1 MPEESKGI
9 SMSNI
14 CFIGGGNM
22 ATSLIGGLIAQGH
35 PADSISVSDPNESQR
50 EQLIQ
55 QYSIN
60 AFADCG
66 PAMANADIVVLAVK
80 PQVMKVVAESVALGL
95 DKGSKQP
102 LFVSIAAGINLYSL
116 QSWLG
121 QEQSIVRCMPNTPS
135 LIQLGAS
142 GLFANEHTSIVQKN
156 LAETVL
162 KAAGIV
168 QWVQSEAEIDAV
180 TAVSGSGPA
189 YYFLLMEAMIDAGVE
204 LGLSRETAS
213 ELTIQTAIGAA
224 QMAKESDV
232 DTAELRR
239 RVTSPG
245 GTTEQAINTFE
256 SAHLRDIVKAALNA
270 ANRRSGELAEL
281 LGEKKPS

>member
-1 MPEESKGI
+1 
-9 SMSNI
+9 MSNI

-35 PADSISVSDPNESQR
+35 AADSISVSDPNESQR
-50 EQLIQ
+50 NQLEQQ
-55 QYSIN
+55 FSVN
-60 AFADCG
+60 TFADCSAAIAG
-66 PAMANADIVVLAVK
+66 ADIVVLAVK
-80 PQVMKVVAESVALGL
+80 PQVMKEVAIMVAAAINE
-95 DKGSKQP
+95 KAKQP
-102 LFVSIAAGINLYSL
+102 LFVSIAAGINLFSL
-116 QSWLG
+116 QTWLG
-121 QEQSIVRCMPNTPS
+121 KEQAIVRCMPNTPS

-142 GLFANEHTSIVQKN
+142 GLYANEQTSIVQKN

-270 ANRRSGELAEL
+270 ANRRSGELAQI
-281 LGEKKPS
+281 LGEDTVSDEKQGSV

>member
-1 MPEESKGI
+1 
-9 SMSNI
+9 MSNI

-22 ATSLIGGLIAQGH
+22 ATSLIGGLIAKGH
-35 PADSISVSDPNESQR
+35 AADSISVSDPNESQR
-50 EQLIQ
+50 DQLTQ
-55 QYSIN
+55 QYAIN
-60 AFADCG
+60 TFAECG
-66 PAMANADIVVLAVK
+66 PAMQDADIVVLAVK
-80 PQVMKVVAESVALGL
+80 PQVMKDVALVVAAAIKDSA
-95 DKGSKQP
+95 KQP

-116 QSWLG
+116 QTWLG
-121 QEQSIVRCMPNTPS
+121 QEQAIVRCMPNTPS
-135 LIQLGAS
+135 LIQLGAT
-142 GLFANEHTSIVQKN
+142 GLFANAHTSIVQKN

-168 QWVQSEAEIDAV
+168 QWVQNEAEIDAV

-189 YYFLLMEAMIDAGVE
+189 YYFLLMEAMIDAGID

-256 SAHLRDIVKAALNA
+256 SAHMRDIVKAALNA
-270 ANRRSGELAEL
+270 ANRRSGELAQL
-281 LGEKKPS
+281 LGEEEAQQ

>member
-1 MPEESKGI
+1 
-9 SMSNI
+9 MSNI

-35 PADSISVSDPNESQR
+35 SADSISVSDPNELQR
-50 EQLIQ
+50 NQLEQQ
-55 QYSIN
+55 FSIN
-60 AFADCG
+60 SFADCA
-66 PAMANADIVVLAVK
+66 PAMADADIVVLAVK
-80 PQVMKVVAESVALGL
+80 PQIMKDVALNIA
-95 DKGSKQP
+95 SSIAPNAKQP
-102 LFVSIAAGINLYSL
+102 LFVSIAAGINLFSL

-121 QEQSIVRCMPNTPS
+121 ENQAIVRCMPNTPS

-142 GLFANEHTSIVQKN
+142 GLYANEHTSIVQKN

-168 QWVQSEAEIDAV
+168 QWVQTEAEIDAV

-189 YYFLLMEAMIDAGVE
+189 YYFLFMEAMIDAGTE
-204 LGLSRETAS
+204 LGLSRETAT

-256 SAHLRDIVKAALNA
+256 SAHLRDIVKAALNSA
-270 ANRRSGELAEL
+270 TRRSGELAEM
-281 LGEKKPS
+281 LGEKK

>member
-1 MPEESKGI
+1 
-9 SMSNI
+9 MSNI

-50 EQLIQ
+50 SRLEKTF
-55 QYSIN
+55 SIN
-60 AFADCG
+60 TFADCG
-66 PAMANADIVVLAVK
+66 EAMNNADIVVLAVK
-80 PQVMKVVAESVALGL
+80 PQVMKDVTLSIAAAIKEEA
-95 DKGSKQP
+95 KQP

-116 QSWLG
+116 ESWLG
-121 QEQSIVRCMPNTPS
+121 KDQAVVRCMPNTPS

-142 GLFANEHTSIVQKN
+142 GLFANERTSIVQKN

-189 YYFLLMEAMIDAGVE
+189 YYFLLMESMIDAGVE

-232 DTAELRR
+232 DVAELRR

-256 SAHLRDIVKAALNA
+256 GAHLRDIVKAALNA
-270 ANRRSGELAEL
+270 ANHRSGELAEL

>member
-1 MPEESKGI
+1 
-9 SMSNI
+9 MSNI

-50 EQLIQ
+50 SELEQKF
-55 QYSIN
+55 SIKT
-60 AFADCG
+60 FSDCA
-66 PAMANADIVVLAVK
+66 PAMENADIVVLAVK
-80 PQVMKVVAESVALGL
+80 PQIMKTVASDVAIAG
-95 DKGSKQP
+95 KQSAKQP
-102 LFVSIAAGINLYSL
+102 LFVSIAAGINLFSL
-116 QSWLG
+116 QTWLG
-121 QEQSIVRCMPNTPS
+121 QEQAIVRCMPNTPS

-189 YYFLLMEAMIDAGVE
+189 YYFLLMEAMIDAGVD

-232 DTAELRR
+232 DVAELRR

-256 SAHLRDIVKAALNA
+256 GAHLRDIVKAALNS

-281 LGEKKPS
+281 LGEPQTSEE

>member
-1 MPEESKGI
+1 
-9 SMSNI
+9 MSNI

-50 EQLIQ
+50 SELEQQ
-55 QYSIN
+55 FSIKT
-60 AFADCG
+60 FSDCAQ
-66 PAMANADIVVLAVK
+66 AMENADIVVLAVK
-80 PQVMKVVAESVALGL
+80 PQIMKTVASDVAIAG
-95 DKGSKQP
+95 KQSAKQP
-102 LFVSIAAGINLYSL
+102 LFVSIAAGINLFSL
-116 QSWLG
+116 QTWLG
-121 QEQSIVRCMPNTPS
+121 QEQAIVRCMPNTPS

-189 YYFLLMEAMIDAGVE
+189 YYFLLMEAMIDAGVD

-232 DTAELRR
+232 DVAELRR

-256 SAHLRDIVKAALNA
+256 GAHLRDIVKAALNS

-281 LGEKKPS
+281 LGETQPSEE

>member
-1 MPEESKGI
+1 
-9 SMSNI
+9 MSNI

-50 EQLIQ
+50 SELEQTF
-55 QYSIN
+55 SIN
-60 AFADCG
+60 TFADCG
-66 PAMANADIVVLAVK
+66 AAMNNADIVVLAVK
-80 PQVMKVVAESVALGL
+80 PQVMKDVALSIAAAL
-95 DKGSKQP
+95 KDSAKQP
-102 LFVSIAAGINLYSL
+102 LFVSIAAGINLFSL
-116 QSWLG
+116 ASWLG
-121 QEQSIVRCMPNTPS
+121 ADQAIVRCMPNTPS

-168 QWVQSEAEIDAV
+168 QWVQNEAEIDAV

-189 YYFLLMEAMIDAGVE
+189 YYFLLMEAMIDAGTE

-224 QMAKESDV
+224 QMAKASDV
-232 DTAELRR
+232 DVAELRR

-256 SAHLRDIVKAALNA
+256 GAHLRDIVKAALNA

-281 LGEKKPS
+281 LGESKPS

>member
-1 MPEESKGI
+1 
-9 SMSNI
+9 MSNI

-35 PADSISVSDPNESQR
+35 AANSISVSDPNEAQR
-50 EQLIQ
+50 EQLTT
-55 QYSIN
+55 QYGIN
-60 AFADCG
+60 TFADCA
-66 PAMANADIVVLAVK
+66 PALADADIVVLAVK
-80 PQVMKVVAESVALGL
+80 PQVMKDVALIVA
-95 DKGSKQP
+95 KAAEQSSKQP

-116 QSWLG
+116 QQWLG
-121 QEQSIVRCMPNTPS
+121 KDQAIVRCMPNTPS
-135 LIQLGAS
+135 LIQLGAT
-142 GLFANEHTSIVQKN
+142 GLFANEQTSIVQKN

-189 YYFLLMEAMIDAGVE
+189 YYFLLMEAMIDAGIE

-232 DTAELRR
+232 DVAELRR

-245 GTTEQAINTFE
+245 GTTEEAINTFE
-256 SAHLRDIVKAALNA
+256 GAHLRDIVKAALNA
-270 ANRRSGELAEL
+270 ANRRSGELAL
-281 LGEKKPS
+281 MLGEEMPSEK

>member
-1 MPEESKGI
+1 
-9 SMSNI
+9 MSNI

-35 PADSISVSDPNESQR
+35 SADSISVSDPNESQR
-50 EQLIQ
+50 NELEQ
-55 QYSIN
+55 SFAIN
-60 AFADCG
+60 TFADSG
-66 PAMANADIVVLAVK
+66 AAVNNADIIVLAVK
-80 PQVMKVVAESVALGL
+80 PQVMKEVALHVAAAV
-95 DKGSKQP
+95 KESSKQP
-102 LFVSIAAGINLYSL
+102 LFVSIAAGINLFSL
-116 QSWLG
+116 ASWLG
-121 QEQSIVRCMPNTPS
+121 DDQAIVRCMPNTPS

-189 YYFLLMEAMIDAGVE
+189 YYFLLMEAMIDAGID

-224 QMAKESDV
+224 QMAKASDV
-232 DTAELRR
+232 DAAELRR

-256 SAHLRDIVKAALNA
+256 GAHLRDIVKAALNA

-281 LGEKKPS
+281 LGESKPN

>member
-1 MPEESKGI
+1 
-9 SMSNI
+9 MSNI

-22 ATSLIGGLIAQGH
+22 ATSLIGGLIAKGH
-35 PADSISVSDPNESQR
+35 PADSIYVSDPNESQR
-50 EQLIQ
+50 SQLEQQ
-55 QYSIN
+55 FSIN
-60 AFADCG
+60 TCSNCKS
-66 PAMANADIVVLAVK
+66 AMEHSDIVVLAVK
-80 PQVMKVVAESVALGL
+80 PQIMKTVAQDVKAALT
-95 DKGSKQP
+95 DISIKP
-102 LFVSIAAGINLYSL
+102 LFVSIAAGINLSSL
-116 QSWLG
+116 QTWLG
-121 QEQSIVRCMPNTPS
+121 EDQAIVRCMPNTPS

-142 GLFANEHTSIVQKN
+142 GLFANEQTSIVQRN

-168 QWVQSEAEIDAV
+168 QWVQSEEEIDAV

-224 QMAKESDV
+224 HMAKESDIDV
-232 DTAELRR
+232 AELRK

-256 SAHLRDIVKAALNA
+256 GANLRDIVKSALNA
-270 ANRRSGELAEL
+270 AHSRSGELAQE
-281 LGEKKPS
+281 LGEKT

>member
-1 MPEESKGI
+1 
-9 SMSNI
+9 MSNI

-50 EQLIQ
+50 SLLEKNF
-55 QYSIN
+55 SIN
-60 AFADCG
+60 TFADCSA
-66 PAMANADIVVLAVK
+66 AMNNADIVVLAVK
-80 PQVMKVVAESVALGL
+80 PQVMKDVAISVAAAITVGA
-95 DKGSKQP
+95 KQP
-102 LFVSIAAGINLYSL
+102 LFVSIAAGINLFSL
-116 QSWLG
+116 QTWLG
-121 QEQSIVRCMPNTPS
+121 QDQAIVRCMPNTPS

-189 YYFLLMEAMIDAGVE
+189 YYFLLMEAMIDAGTE

-245 GTTEQAINTFE
+245 GTTEQAINNFE

-270 ANRRSGELAEL
+270 ANRRTGELAEL
-281 LGEKKPS
+281 LGETKPS

>member
-1 MPEESKGI
+1 
-9 SMSNI
+9 MSNI

-35 PADSISVSDPNESQR
+35 PADSISVSDPNETQRSQL
-50 EQLIQ
+50 ETQFA
-55 QYSIN
+55 IN
-60 AFADCG
+60 TFADCG
-66 PAMANADIVVLAVK
+66 PAMTDADIVVLAVK
-80 PQVMKVVAESVALGL
+80 PQVMKEVALNVASAI
-95 DKGSKQP
+95 DPEAKQP

-116 QSWLG
+116 QTWLG
-121 QEQSIVRCMPNTPS
+121 QEQAIVRCMPNTPS

-168 QWVQSEAEIDAV
+168 QWVQSEEEIDAV

-189 YYFLLMEAMIDAGVE
+189 YYFLLMEAMIDAGTE

-270 ANRRSGELAEL
+270 ANRRSGELAVM
-281 LGEKKPS
+281 LGEKK

>member
-1 MPEESKGI
+1 
-9 SMSNI
+9 MSNI

-66 PAMANADIVVLAVK
+66 PAMADADIVVLAVK
-80 PQVMKVVAESVALGL
+80 PQVMKTVALSIASAITV
-95 DKGSKQP
+95 DTKQP
-102 LFVSIAAGINLYSL
+102 LFVSIAAGINLFSL

-121 QEQSIVRCMPNTPS
+121 QEQAIVRCMPNTPS

-142 GLFANEHTSIVQKN
+142 GLYANEHTSIVQKN

-281 LGEKKPS
+281 LGEANPS

>member
-1 MPEESKGI
+1 
-9 SMSNI
+9 MSNI

-22 ATSLIGGLIAQGH
+22 ATSLIGGLIAKGH
-35 PADSISVSDPNESQR
+35 PADSIYVSDPNESQR
-50 EQLIQ
+50 SQLEQQ
-55 QYSIN
+55 FSVN
-60 AFADCG
+60 TCSDCKS
-66 PAMANADIVVLAVK
+66 AMEHSDIVVLAVK
-80 PQVMKVVAESVALGL
+80 PQIMKTVAQDVKAALT
-95 DKGSKQP
+95 DISIKP
-102 LFVSIAAGINLYSL
+102 LFVSIAAGINLSSL
-116 QSWLG
+116 QTWLG
-121 QEQSIVRCMPNTPS
+121 EDQAIVRCMPNTPS

-142 GLFANEHTSIVQKN
+142 GLFANEQTSIVQRN

-168 QWVQSEAEIDAV
+168 QWVQSEKEIDAV

-224 QMAKESDV
+224 HMAKESDIDV
-232 DTAELRR
+232 AELRK

-245 GTTEQAINTFE
+245 GTTEQAIKTFE
-256 SAHLRDIVKAALNA
+256 SANLRNIVKSALNA
-270 ANRRSGELAEL
+270 AHSRSGELAQE
-281 LGEKKPS
+281 LGEKT

>member
-1 MPEESKGI
+1 
-9 SMSNI
+9 MSNI

-50 EQLIQ
+50 SELEQTF
-55 QYSIN
+55 SIN
-60 AFADCG
+60 TFADCG
-66 PAMANADIVVLAVK
+66 AAMNNADIVVLAVK
-80 PQVMKVVAESVALGL
+80 PQVMKDVALSIAAAL
-95 DKGSKQP
+95 KDSAKQP
-102 LFVSIAAGINLYSL
+102 LFVSIAAGINLFSL
-116 QSWLG
+116 ASWLG
-121 QEQSIVRCMPNTPS
+121 ADQAIVRCMPNTPS

-168 QWVQSEAEIDAV
+168 QWVQNEAEIDAV

-189 YYFLLMEAMIDAGVE
+189 YYFLLMEAMIDAGTE

-213 ELTIQTAIGAA
+213 QLTIQTAIGAA
-224 QMAKESDV
+224 QMAKASDV
-232 DTAELRR
+232 DVAELRR

-256 SAHLRDIVKAALNA
+256 GAHLRDIVKAALNA

-281 LGEKKPS
+281 LGESKPS

>member
-1 MPEESKGI
+1 
-9 SMSNI
+9 MSNI

-35 PADSISVSDPNESQR
+35 SADSISVSDPNELQR
-50 EQLIQ
+50 NQLEQQ
-55 QYSIN
+55 FSIN
-60 AFADCG
+60 SFADCA
-66 PAMANADIVVLAVK
+66 PAMADADIVVLAVK
-80 PQVMKVVAESVALGL
+80 PQIMKDVALNIA
-95 DKGSKQP
+95 SSIAPNAKQP
-102 LFVSIAAGINLYSL
+102 LFVSIAAGINLFSL

-121 QEQSIVRCMPNTPS
+121 INQAIVRCMPNTPS

-142 GLFANEHTSIVQKN
+142 GLYANEHTSIVQKN

-168 QWVQSEAEIDAV
+168 QWVQTEAEIDAV

-189 YYFLLMEAMIDAGVE
+189 YYFLFMEAMIDAGTE
-204 LGLSRETAS
+204 LGLSRETAT

-256 SAHLRDIVKAALNA
+256 SAHLRDIVKAALNSA
-270 ANRRSGELAEL
+270 TRRSGELAEM
-281 LGEKKPS
+281 LGEKK

>member
-1 MPEESKGI
+1 
-9 SMSNI
+9 MSNI

-35 PADSISVSDPNESQR
+35 SADSISVSDPNESQR

-60 AFADCG
+60 AFSDCG
-66 PAMANADIVVLAVK
+66 PAMADADIVVLAVK
-80 PQVMKVVAESVALGL
+80 PQVMKAVATSVALGIE
-95 DKGSKQP
+95 KGAKQP
-102 LFVSIAAGINLYSL
+102 LFVSIAAGINLFSL

-121 QEQSIVRCMPNTPS
+121 QEQAIVRCMPNTPS

-168 QWVQSEAEIDAV
+168 QWVQNEAEIDAV

-189 YYFLLMEAMIDAGVE
+189 YYFLLMEAMIDAGVD

-281 LGEKKPS
+281 LGEEKPS

>member
-1 MPEESKGI
+1 
-9 SMSNI
+9 MSNI

-35 PADSISVSDPNESQR
+35 SADSISVSDPNESQR
-50 EQLIQ
+50 DQLKQ
-55 QYSIN
+55 QYAVN
-60 AFADCG
+60 TFAECG
-66 PAMANADIVVLAVK
+66 PAMENADIVVLAVK
-80 PQVMKVVAESVALGL
+80 PQVMKAVASNAAAAIESNA
-95 DKGSKQP
+95 KQP
-102 LFVSIAAGINLYSL
+102 LFVSIAAGINLFSL

-121 QEQSIVRCMPNTPS
+121 EAQAIVRCMPNTPS
-135 LIQLGAS
+135 LIQMGAS

-180 TAVSGSGPA
+180 TAISGSGPA
-189 YYFLLMEAMIDAGVE
+189 YYFLLMEAMIDAGVD

-213 ELTIQTAIGAA
+213 ELTLQTAVGAA

-232 DTAELRR
+232 DVAELRR

-256 SAHLRDIVKAALNA
+256 SAHLRDIVKAAVNA
-270 ANRRSGELAEL
+270 ANRRSGELADL
-281 LGEKKPS
+281 LGEVKPS

>member
-1 MPEESKGI
+1 
-9 SMSNI
+9 MSNI

-35 PADSISVSDPNESQR
+35 AVDSIVVSDPNESQR
-50 EQLIQ
+50 DQLTKKYGVQ
-55 QYSIN
+55 T
-60 AFADCG
+60 FADCG
-66 PAMANADIVVLAVK
+66 PALVNADIVLLAVK
-80 PQVMKVVAESVALGL
+80 PQVMKVVALSIASAISA
-95 DKGSKQP
+95 DSKQP
-102 LFVSIAAGINLYSL
+102 LFVSIAAGINLFSL

-121 QEQSIVRCMPNTPS
+121 EQQAIVRCMPNTPS

-142 GLFANEHTSIVQKN
+142 GLFANEHTSMSQKN

-168 QWVQSEAEIDAV
+168 QWVQREAEIDAV

-204 LGLSRETAS
+204 LGLNRDTAR
-213 ELTIQTAIGAA
+213 ELTLQTALGAA
-224 QMAKESDV
+224 QMAKASDV
-232 DTAELRR
+232 DVAELRR

-256 SAHLRDIVKAALNA
+256 SAHLRDIVQAALSA
-270 ANRRSGELAEL
+270 AHHRSGELAKL
-281 LGEKKPS
+281 LGEEEA

>member
-1 MPEESKGI
+1 
-9 SMSNI
+9 MSNI

-50 EQLIQ
+50 SQLEQQ
-55 QYSIN
+55 FSIN
-60 AFADCG
+60 TFADCG
-66 PAMANADIVVLAVK
+66 SAMADADIVVLAVK
-80 PQVMKVVAESVALGL
+80 PQVMKDVALNVASAIAA
-95 DKGSKQP
+95 DAKQP
-102 LFVSIAAGINLYSL
+102 LFVSIAAGINLFSL

-121 QEQSIVRCMPNTPS
+121 KDQAIVRCMPNTPS

-168 QWVQSEAEIDAV
+168 QWVQSEAQIDAV

-204 LGLSRETAS
+204 LGLSRDTAS
-213 ELTIQTAIGAA
+213 ELTIQTALGAA

-256 SAHLRDIVKAALNA
+256 GAHLRDIVKAALNA

-281 LGEKKPS
+281 LGEAAPTS

>member
-1 MPEESKGI
+1 
-9 SMSNI
+9 MSNI

-35 PADSISVSDPNESQR
+35 SADSISVSDPNESQR
-50 EQLIQ
+50 NELEQ
-55 QYSIN
+55 SFAIN
-60 AFADCG
+60 TFADCG
-66 PAMANADIVVLAVK
+66 PAVNNADIIVLAVK
-80 PQVMKVVAESVALGL
+80 PQVMKEVALHVAAAV
-95 DKGSKQP
+95 KESSKQP
-102 LFVSIAAGINLYSL
+102 LFVSIAAGINLFSL
-116 QSWLG
+116 ASWLG
-121 QEQSIVRCMPNTPS
+121 DDQAIVRCMPNTPS

-189 YYFLLMEAMIDAGVE
+189 YYFLLMEAMIDAGVD

-224 QMAKESDV
+224 QMAKASDV
-232 DTAELRR
+232 DVAELRR

-256 SAHLRDIVKAALNA
+256 GAHLRDIVKAALNA

-281 LGEKKPS
+281 LGESNPS

>member
-1 MPEESKGI
+1 
-9 SMSNI
+9 MSNV

-35 PADSISVSDPNESQR
+35 APESISVSDPNESQR
-50 EQLIQ
+50 EQLIK
-55 QYSIN
+55 QYGVN

-66 PAMANADIVVLAVK
+66 PAMENADIVVLAVK
-80 PQVMKVVAESVALGL
+80 PQVMKDVALMITTAL
-95 DKGSKQP
+95 KGFAKQP
-102 LFVSIAAGINLYSL
+102 LFVSIAAGINLFSL

-121 QEQSIVRCMPNTPS
+121 EKQAIVRCMPNTPS

-142 GLFANEHTSIVQKN
+142 GLFANEQASIVQKN

-189 YYFLLMEAMIDAGVE
+189 YYFLFMEAMIDAGVE

-213 ELTIQTAIGAA
+213 ELTMQTAIGAA
-224 QMAKESDV
+224 HMAKQSDV
-232 DTAELRR
+232 DVAELRR

-256 SAHLRDIVKAALNA
+256 SAHLRDIVKAALAA
-270 ANRRSGELAEL
+270 ANRRSGELAQL
-281 LGEKKPS
+281 LGEEEPSS

>member
-1 MPEESKGI
+1 
-9 SMSNI
+9 MSNI

-35 PADSISVSDPNESQR
+35 AANSISVSDPNGAQR
-50 EQLIQ
+50 EQLTT
-55 QYSIN
+55 QYGIN
-60 AFADCG
+60 TFADCA
-66 PAMANADIVVLAVK
+66 PALADADIVVLAVK
-80 PQVMKVVAESVALGL
+80 PQVMKDVALMVA
-95 DKGSKQP
+95 KAAEQSSKQP

-116 QSWLG
+116 QQWLG
-121 QEQSIVRCMPNTPS
+121 EDQAIVRCMPNTPS
-135 LIQLGAS
+135 LIQLGAT
-142 GLFANEHTSIVQKN
+142 GLFANQQTSIVQKN

-189 YYFLLMEAMIDAGVE
+189 YYFLLMEAMIDAGIE

-213 ELTIQTAIGAA
+213 ELTVQTAIGAA

-232 DTAELRR
+232 DVAELRR

-245 GTTEQAINTFE
+245 GTTEEAINTFE
-256 SAHLRDIVKAALNA
+256 GAHLRDIVKAALNA
-270 ANRRSGELAEL
+270 ANRRSGELAL
-281 LGEKKPS
+281 MLGEEMPSEK

>member
-1 MPEESKGI
+1 
-9 SMSNI
+9 MSNI

-22 ATSLIGGLIAQGH
+22 ATSLIGGLIAQGQ
-35 PADSISVSDPNESQR
+35 AAESISVSDPNEAQRSQL
-50 EQLIQ
+50 EQTF
-55 QYSIN
+55 SIR
-60 AFADCG
+60 AFADYDAAIKG
-66 PAMANADIVVLAVK
+66 ADIVVLAVK
-80 PQVMKVVAESVALGL
+80 PQVMKDVAMNIATTLK
-95 DKGSKQP
+95 DTAKHP
-102 LFVSIAAGINLYSL
+102 LFVSIAAGINLFSL
-116 QSWLG
+116 QVWLG
-121 QEQSIVRCMPNTPS
+121 QEQAIVRCMPNTPS

-142 GLFANEHTSIVQKN
+142 GLFANEQTSIVQKN

-204 LGLSRETAS
+204 LGLKRETAS

-224 QMAKESDV
+224 QMAKESNV
-232 DTAELRR
+232 AVAELRR

-281 LGEKKPS
+281 LGEEKLTEK

>member
-1 MPEESKGI
+1 
-9 SMSNI
+9 MSNI

-35 PADSISVSDPNESQR
+35 PAENICVSDPNQ
-50 EQLIQ
+50 EQLDKLQ
-55 QYSIN
+55 NEFSIRVDAN
-60 AFADCG
+60 NHSAVD
-66 PAMANADIVVLAVK
+66 NADLVVLAVK
-80 PQVMKVVAESVALGL
+80 PQVMKDVAN
-95 DKGSKQP
+95 P
-102 LFVSIAAGINLYSL
+102 LAASIPAKAIIVSIAAGINLHSL
-116 QSWLG
+116 EAWLG
-121 QEQSIVRCMPNTPS
+121 QERAIVRCMPNTPS

-142 GLFANEHTSIVQKN
+142 GLFANANTSTEQKT

-168 QWVQSEAEIDAV
+168 QWVNNEAEIDAV

-204 LGLSRETAS
+204 LGLSRKTAS
-213 ELTIQTAIGAA
+213 ELTLQTALGAA
-224 QMAKESDV
+224 QMAKQSDV
-232 DTAELRR
+232 DAAELRR

-256 SAHLRDIVKAALNA
+256 GAHLRDIVKAALNA
-270 ANRRSGELAEL
+270 ANTRSGELAEM
-281 LGEKKPS
+281 LGEG

>member
-1 MPEESKGI
+1 
-9 SMSNI
+9 MSNI

-35 PADSISVSDPNESQR
+35 AANSISVSDPNEAQR
-50 EQLIQ
+50 EQLTT
-55 QYSIN
+55 QYGIN
-60 AFADCG
+60 TFADC
-66 PAMANADIVVLAVK
+66 ALALADADIVVLAVK
-80 PQVMKVVAESVALGL
+80 PQVMKDVALIVA
-95 DKGSKQP
+95 KAAEQSSKQP

-116 QSWLG
+116 QQWLG
-121 QEQSIVRCMPNTPS
+121 KDQAIVRCMPNTPS
-135 LIQLGAS
+135 LIQLGAT
-142 GLFANEHTSIVQKN
+142 GLFANEQTSIVQKN

-189 YYFLLMEAMIDAGVE
+189 YYFLLMEAMIDAGIE

-232 DTAELRR
+232 DVAELRR
-239 RVTSPG
+239 RGTSPG
-245 GTTEQAINTFE
+245 GTTEEAINTFE
-256 SAHLRDIVKAALNA
+256 GAHLRDIVKAALSA
-270 ANRRSGELAEL
+270 ANRRSGELAL
-281 LGEKKPS
+281 MLGEEMPSEK

>member
-1 MPEESKGI
+1 
-9 SMSNI
+9 MSTI

-50 EQLIQ
+50 EQLTQ
-55 QYSIN
+55 KYSIN
-60 AFADCG
+60 AFAECG
-66 PAMANADIVVLAVK
+66 PAMAGADIVVLAVK
-80 PQVMKVVAESVALGL
+80 PQVMKVVALSIAAAITA
-95 DKGSKQP
+95 DTKQP
-102 LFVSIAAGINLYSL
+102 LFVSIAAGINLFSL

-121 QEQSIVRCMPNTPS
+121 QEQAIVRCMPNTPS

-142 GLFANEHTSIVQKN
+142 GLYANDHTSIVQKN

-189 YYFLLMEAMIDAGVE
+189 YYFLLMEAMIDAGIE

-270 ANRRSGELAEL
+270 ANHRSGELAEL
-281 LGEKKPS
+281 LGEKKTS

>member
-1 MPEESKGI
+1 
-9 SMSNI
+9 MSNI

-22 ATSLIGGLIAQGH
+22 ATSLIGGLIAKGH
-35 PADSISVSDPNESQR
+35 SADSIYVSDPNESQR
-50 EQLIQ
+50 NQLGQ
-55 QYSIN
+55 QFSVN
-60 AFADCG
+60 TFTDCKS
-66 PAMANADIVVLAVK
+66 AMEHSDIVVLAVK
-80 PQVMKVVAESVALGL
+80 PQIMKAVAVDVKAALAGI
-95 DKGSKQP
+95 SKQP
-102 LFVSIAAGINLYSL
+102 LFVSIAAGIDLFSL

-121 QEQSIVRCMPNTPS
+121 EDQAIVRCMPNTPS

-142 GLFANEHTSIVQKN
+142 GLFANEQTSIVQKN

-189 YYFLLMEAMIDAGVE
+189 YYFLLMEAMIDAGIE

-224 QMAKESDV
+224 HMAKESDV
-232 DTAELRR
+232 DVAELRK

-256 SAHLRDIVKAALNA
+256 KANLRDIVKSALTAAH
-270 ANRRSGELAEL
+270 RRSGELAQL
-281 LGEKKPS
+281 LGENSTH

>member
-1 MPEESKGI
+1 
-9 SMSNI
+9 MSNI

-66 PAMANADIVVLAVK
+66 PAMADADIVVLAVK
-80 PQVMKVVAESVALGL
+80 PQVMKVVALSIAAAITSEA
-95 DKGSKQP
+95 KQP
-102 LFVSIAAGINLYSL
+102 LFVSIAAGINLFSL

-121 QEQSIVRCMPNTPS
+121 QEQAIVRCMPNTPS

-142 GLFANEHTSIVQKN
+142 GLYANEHTSIVQKN

-189 YYFLLMEAMIDAGVE
+189 YYFLLMEAMIDAGIE

-281 LGEKKPS
+281 LGEEKPN

>member
-1 MPEESKGI
+1 
-9 SMSNI
+9 MSNI

-35 PADSISVSDPNESQR
+35 SADSISVSDPNESQR
-50 EQLIQ
+50 NQLEQQ
-55 QYSIN
+55 FSIN
-60 AFADCG
+60 SFADCT
-66 PAMANADIVVLAVK
+66 PAMADADIVVLAVK
-80 PQVMKVVAESVALGL
+80 PQIMKDVALNIA
-95 DKGSKQP
+95 SSIAPNAKQP
-102 LFVSIAAGINLYSL
+102 LFVSIAAGINLFSL

-121 QEQSIVRCMPNTPS
+121 INQAIVRCMPNTPS

-142 GLFANEHTSIVQKN
+142 GLYANEHTSIVQKN

-168 QWVQSEAEIDAV
+168 QWVQTEAEIDAV

-189 YYFLLMEAMIDAGVE
+189 YYFLFMEAMIDAGTE
-204 LGLSRETAS
+204 LGLSRETAT

-256 SAHLRDIVKAALNA
+256 SAHLRDIVKAALNSA
-270 ANRRSGELAEL
+270 TRRSGELAEM
-281 LGEKKPS
+281 LGEKK

>member
-1 MPEESKGI
+1 
-9 SMSNI
+9 MSNI

-50 EQLIQ
+50 NELEQQ
-55 QYSIN
+55 FSIKT
-60 AFADCG
+60 FSDCA
-66 PAMANADIVVLAVK
+66 PAMENADIVVLAVK
-80 PQVMKVVAESVALGL
+80 PQIMKTVASDVAIAA
-95 DKGSKQP
+95 KQSAKQP
-102 LFVSIAAGINLYSL
+102 LFVSIAAGINLFSL
-116 QSWLG
+116 QTWLG
-121 QEQSIVRCMPNTPS
+121 QEQAIVRCMPNTPS

-189 YYFLLMEAMIDAGVE
+189 YYFLLMEAMIDAGVD

-232 DTAELRR
+232 DVAELRR

-256 SAHLRDIVKAALNA
+256 GAHLRDIVKAALNS

-281 LGEKKPS
+281 LGETQPSEE

>member
-1 MPEESKGI
+1 
-9 SMSNI
+9 MSNI

-35 PADSISVSDPNESQR
+35 SADSISVSDPNESQR
-50 EQLIQ
+50 NELEQ
-55 QYSIN
+55 SFAIN
-60 AFADCG
+60 TFADCG
-66 PAMANADIVVLAVK
+66 AAVNNADIIVLAVK
-80 PQVMKVVAESVALGL
+80 PQVMKEVALHVAAAV
-95 DKGSKQP
+95 KESSKQP
-102 LFVSIAAGINLYSL
+102 LFVSIAAGINLFSL
-116 QSWLG
+116 ASWLG
-121 QEQSIVRCMPNTPS
+121 DDQAIVRCMPNTPS

-189 YYFLLMEAMIDAGVE
+189 YYFLLMEAMIDAGID

-224 QMAKESDV
+224 QMAKASDV
-232 DTAELRR
+232 DVAELRR

-256 SAHLRDIVKAALNA
+256 GAHLRDIVKAALNA

-281 LGEKKPS
+281 LGESNPS

>member
-1 MPEESKGI
+1 
-9 SMSNI
+9 MSNI

-35 PADSISVSDPNESQR
+35 AANSISVSDPNEAQR
-50 EQLIQ
+50 EQLTT
-55 QYSIN
+55 QYGIN
-60 AFADCG
+60 TFADC
-66 PAMANADIVVLAVK
+66 ALALADADIVVLAVK
-80 PQVMKVVAESVALGL
+80 PQVMKDVALIVA
-95 DKGSKQP
+95 KAAEQSSKQP

-116 QSWLG
+116 QQWLG
-121 QEQSIVRCMPNTPS
+121 KDQAIVRCMPNTPS
-135 LIQLGAS
+135 LIQLGAT
-142 GLFANEHTSIVQKN
+142 GLFANEQTSIVQKN

-189 YYFLLMEAMIDAGVE
+189 YYFLLMEAMIDAGIE

-232 DTAELRR
+232 DVAELRR

-245 GTTEQAINTFE
+245 GTTEEAINTFE
-256 SAHLRDIVKAALNA
+256 GAHLRDIVKAALSA
-270 ANRRSGELAEL
+270 ANRRSGELAL
-281 LGEKKPS
+281 MLGEEMPSEK

>member
-1 MPEESKGI
+1 M
-9 SMSNI
+9 
-14 CFIGGGNM
+14 
-22 ATSLIGGLIAQGH
+22 
-35 PADSISVSDPNESQR
+35 SDPNEAQR
-50 EQLIQ
+50 EQLTT
-55 QYSIN
+55 QYGIN
-60 AFADCG
+60 TFADCA
-66 PAMANADIVVLAVK
+66 PALADADIVVLAVK
-80 PQVMKVVAESVALGL
+80 PQVMKDVALIVA
-95 DKGSKQP
+95 KAAEQSSKQP

-116 QSWLG
+116 QQWLG
-121 QEQSIVRCMPNTPS
+121 KDQAIVRCMPNTPS
-135 LIQLGAS
+135 LIQLGAT
-142 GLFANEHTSIVQKN
+142 GLFANEQTSIVQKN

-189 YYFLLMEAMIDAGVE
+189 YYFLLMEAMIDAGIE

-232 DTAELRR
+232 DVAELRR

-245 GTTEQAINTFE
+245 GTTEEAINTFE
-256 SAHLRDIVKAALNA
+256 GAHLRDIVKAALSA
-270 ANRRSGELAEL
+270 ANRRSGELAL
-281 LGEKKPS
+281 MLGEEMPSEK

>member
-1 MPEESKGI
+1 
-9 SMSNI
+9 MSNI

-35 PADSISVSDPNESQR
+35 AANSISVSDPNESQR
-50 EQLIQ
+50 EQLTT
-55 QYSIN
+55 QYGIN
-60 AFADCG
+60 TFADCA
-66 PAMANADIVVLAVK
+66 PALADADIVVLAVK
-80 PQVMKVVAESVALGL
+80 PQVMKDVALL
-95 DKGSKQP
+95 VAKAVAQSSKPP
-102 LFVSIAAGINLYSL
+102 LFVSIAAGINLFSL
-116 QSWLG
+116 QQWLG
-121 QEQSIVRCMPNTPS
+121 EEQAIVRCMPNTPS
-135 LIQLGAS
+135 LIQLGAT
-142 GLFANEHTSIVQKN
+142 GLFANEQTSIVQKN

-213 ELTIQTAIGAA
+213 ELTLQTAIGAA

-232 DTAELRR
+232 DVAELRR

-245 GTTEQAINTFE
+245 GTTEEAINTFE
-256 SAHLRDIVKAALNA
+256 GAHLRDIVKAALNA
-270 ANRRSGELAEL
+270 ANRRSGELAL
-281 LGEKKPS
+281 MLGEEMPSEK

>member
-1 MPEESKGI
+1 
-9 SMSNI
+9 MSNI

-35 PADSISVSDPNESQR
+35 AADSISVSDPNESQR
-50 EQLIQ
+50 NQLEQQ
-55 QYSIN
+55 FSVN
-60 AFADCG
+60 TFADCSAAIAG
-66 PAMANADIVVLAVK
+66 ADIVVLAVK
-80 PQVMKVVAESVALGL
+80 PQVMKEVAIMVAAAINE
-95 DKGSKQP
+95 KAKQP
-102 LFVSIAAGINLYSL
+102 LFVSIAAGINLFSL
-116 QSWLG
+116 QTWLG
-121 QEQSIVRCMPNTPS
+121 KEQAIVRCMPNTPS

-142 GLFANEHTSIVQKN
+142 GLYANEQTSIVQKN

-270 ANRRSGELAEL
+270 ANRRSGELAKI
-281 LGEKKPS
+281 LGEEIVSDEKQGSV

>member
-1 MPEESKGI
+1 
-9 SMSNI
+9 MSNI

-35 PADSISVSDPNESQR
+35 AADSISVSDPNESQR
-50 EQLIQ
+50 SQLEQQ
-55 QYSIN
+55 FSVN
-60 AFADCG
+60 TFADCSAAIAG
-66 PAMANADIVVLAVK
+66 ADIVVLAVK
-80 PQVMKVVAESVALGL
+80 PQVMKEVALMVTAAI
-95 DKGSKQP
+95 DAKAKQP
-102 LFVSIAAGINLYSL
+102 LFVSIAAGINLFSL
-116 QSWLG
+116 QTWLG
-121 QEQSIVRCMPNTPS
+121 KGQAIVRCMPNTPS

-142 GLFANEHTSIVQKN
+142 GLFANEQTSIVQKN

-224 QMAKESDV
+224 QMAKASDV

-270 ANRRSGELAEL
+270 ANRRSGELAQI
-281 LGEKKPS
+281 LGEDTVSDEKQGSI